1 MNLLKRYQTGPWTTL
16 ALLLAITASFTY
28 GVVRV
33 VHRHD
38 AGGYLESGIC
48 IFVFYLYEK
57 NYRRP
62 TETLKTGQE

>member
-38 AGGYLESGIC
+38 AGGYLEAGIC
-48 IFVFYLYEK
+48 IFVFYTFEK
-57 NYRRP
+57 NYRRR
-62 TETLKTGQE
+62 TEPLKTGQE

>member
-1 MNLLKRYQTGPWTTL
+1 MHMSGWIQLSIYV

-38 AGGYLESGIC
+38 VGGYLESGIC

-57 NYRRP
+57 NYRRR
-62 TETLKTGQE
+62 TEPLKTGQE